1 MKIFLIV
8 GLHDQYIQ
16 VATNFSSR
24 ILFGSTRM
32 TRFFCALL
40 GFSLLAISVAGCGP
54 TSESTVV
61 DPTLMTPE
69 QQAQQDAYVD
79 EMNGPPPD

>member
-1 MKIFLIV
+1 
-8 GLHDQYIQ
+8 
-16 VATNFSSR
+16 
-24 ILFGSTRM
+24 M